1 MPATLNYYKFNE
13 RPYGADHLT
22 EADTI
27 NRALKQLVNVRMQ
40 VIRDQVFNGQTGKT
54 VSIPTALNATNY
66 MVAVISKAVSGFI
79 GEISIG
85 TKALNSVVVYNTG
98 SDVTSTFD
106 LIVIDLS

>member
-1 MPATLNYYKFNE
+1 
-13 RPYGADHLT
+13 
-22 EADTI
+22 
-27 NRALKQLVNVRMQ
+27 
-40 VIRDQVFNGQTGKT
+40 
-54 VSIPTALNATNY
+54 

-79 GEISIG
+79 GDISIG